1 MKFTPSEFQV
11 WAAKARGWVL
21 KSNFLAAEINVHHLY
36 MNAILDKETQQK
48 AEALP
53 EYATSDVFEVL
64 QLVEG
69 VHDTANPLFVKRSNF
84 YAAHREVGE
93 TGSSYIAR
101 VKVLGDLAKLSSMDE
116 HEHVKFKVLRDLPA
130 KVREKVLSKSY
141 MSLEAMTKLVEAYQI
156 GCWICGGQHRRDKC
170 EADKSGMICELCG
183 IKKNHVTAVCLRQ
196 WTDSS
201 PAGQPGGRPGT

>member
-1 MKFTPSEFQV
+1 
-11 WAAKARGWVL
+11 
-21 KSNFLAAEINVHHLY
+21 
-36 MNAILDKETQQK
+36 
-48 AEALP
+48 
-53 EYATSDVFEVL
+53 
-64 QLVEG
+64 
-69 VHDTANPLFVKRSNF
+69 
-84 YAAHREVGE
+84 
-93 TGSSYIAR
+93 
-101 VKVLGDLAKLSSMDE
+101 MDE

-130 KVREKVLSKSY
+130 KVREKVLNKSY

-156 GCWICGGQHRRDKC
+156 GCWIGGGQHRHDKC